1 MWKLY
6 TDTNMTFDKKAK
18 ELNPR
23 YTFFSQPRF
32 FVKLDELRE
41 FQTSFSEKGN
51 IVMLNLQGNKIVGKN
66 GFAIAQNNTVSWW
79 AKKSK
84 GISEIMEYLNKIAEE
99 REKEK

>member
-1 MWKLY
+1 
-6 TDTNMTFDKKAK
+6 
-18 ELNPR
+18 
-23 YTFFSQPRF
+23 
-32 FVKLDELRE
+32 
-41 FQTSFSEKGN
+41 
-51 IVMLNLQGNKIVGKN
+51 MLNLQGNKIVGKN